1 MDSKIKVSIEENDE
15 LKLYF
20 WCVYNSEFYSAYATL
35 TFIKY
40 DRGALKG
47 FVKKCFSEF
56 HEGAFKSTKE

>member
-1 MDSKIKVSIEENDE
+1 MDSKIKVSIVENDE

-47 FVKKCFSEF
+47 FVKKMFF
-56 HEGAFKSTKE
+56 RIP